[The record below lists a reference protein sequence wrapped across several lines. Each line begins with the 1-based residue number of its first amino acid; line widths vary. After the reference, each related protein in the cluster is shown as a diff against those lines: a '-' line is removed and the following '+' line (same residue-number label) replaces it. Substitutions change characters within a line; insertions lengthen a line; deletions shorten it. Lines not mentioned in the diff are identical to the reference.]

1 MLYAALVLFVLCP
14 TLSLAEITK
23 IVIDKREPFAAGHE
37 FRVTGAYE
45 KLIGKAYGEV
55 DPKKHHNKNIV
66 NLRKAPL
73 NERSRV
79 EYSMDIL
86 ILKPVDMKRGNQ
98 TLFYDVVIAAIK
110 PCE

>member
-1 MLYAALVLFVLCP
+1 
-14 TLSLAEITK
+14 LAEITK

-37 FRVTGAYE
+37 FGVTRAYE
-45 KLIGKAYGEV
+45 KLIGKAYGEI
-55 DPKKHHNKNIV
+55 DPKKHHNKSIV
-66 NLRKAPL
+66 NLRRAPL